1 MVETE
6 ISHKWIEEGYKLFA
20 ELGPKDFKV
29 EKLASQVGMNKSGF
43 YHYFVDREVFFGEL
57 MKYHDQNGV
66 KFAQELSVQNDFIP
80 GYPLTLLKFHTGLEV
95 QLQLRQNLNI
105 PLFKEYFFRVKNRNN
120 KYQLPLWAKY
130 MQLNDMQL
138 AAELFEITVDL
149 MLIRLEGK
157 KITYDYLEGIFA
169 GTKHTI
175 ERLRSNKKPCD
186 QIK

>member
-6 ISHKWIEEGYKLFA
+6 ITHKWITEGYKLFA
-20 ELGPKDFKV
+20 ENGPKEFKV

-43 YHYFVDREVFFGEL
+43 YHYFVDREVFFSEL

-66 KFAQELSVQNDFIP
+66 KFAQELSIVKNFMP
-80 GYPLTLLKFHTGLEV
+80 GYPLTLIKYLTGLEV
-95 QLQLRQNLNI
+95 QLHLRQHLDT

-120 KYQLPLWAKY
+120 KYQIPLWAKY
-130 MQLNDMQL
+130 IKINDLQL

-149 MLIRLEGK
+149 MLIRLNGK
-157 KITYDYLEGIFA
+157 KITFDYLEGIFI

-175 ERLRSNKKPCD
+175 EKLRT
-186 QIK
+186 IK